1 MQLSDKNYPFYMKL
15 DHWMD
20 CYQLILEDFHF
31 QKEEDEL
38 SAQILNNI
46 LDDIGALTPQD
57 IDIKSKVLVF
67 GAGPSLKPNLAVLKT
82 MDLHDFTLIAADG
95 ATTALLEESMVPDI
109 IVTDLDGRID
119 DIIAANR
126 QGALVVVHAHGHN
139 QPQVKEYTL
148 EFQNVLGTTQSKPL
162 SSVYNFGGFTDGD
175 RCVFL
180 ALALGASVIV
190 LSGMDFGKF
199 VTHYSRPDQ
208 KDGLADHVK
217 QRKLEWAKKLVIWAS
232 KNSDA
237 LFLNISGG
245 EKLEGVENITLERLE
260 YFER

>member
-1 MQLSDKNYPFYMKL
+1 MKL
-15 DHWMD
+15 EHWMK
-20 CYQLILEDFHF
+20 CYELILEDFHF
-31 QKEEDEL
+31 RKDEDEL

-67 GAGPSLKPNLAVLKT
+67 GAGPSLKPNLAVLKK
-82 MDLHDFTLIAADG
+82 MDLEGFTLVAADG
-95 ATTALLEESMVPDI
+95 ATTALLEEGIVPDI
-109 IVTDLDGRID
+109 VVTDLDGRME
-119 DIIAANR
+119 DIIAANQ

-139 QPQVKEYTL
+139 QSQVRAYVP
-148 EFQNVLGTTQSKPL
+148 EFQNVMGTTQSKPL

-175 RCVFL
+175 RCVYL

-190 LSGMDFGKF
+190 LSGMDFGNL

-208 KDGLADHVK
+208 EDGLADQVK
-217 QRKLEWAKKLVIWAS
+217 QKKLEWAKKLVKWAS
-232 KNSDA
+232 ENSDA

-245 EKLEGVENITLERLE
+245 EKLEGVENISVEGLVAL
-260 YFER
+260 

>member
-1 MQLSDKNYPFYMKL
+1 MELPINSFYMKL
-15 DHWMD
+15 EEWMD
-20 CYQLILEDFHF
+20 CYQLILGDFHF

-57 IDIKSKVLVF
+57 INIKAKVLVF
-67 GAGPSLKPNLAVLKT
+67 GAGPSLKPNLADLKT
-82 MDLHDFTLIAADG
+82 IDLNDFTLIAADG
-95 ATTALLEESMVPDI
+95 ATTALLEESIIPDI
-109 IVTDLDGRID
+109 IVTDLDGQIE
-119 DIIAANR
+119 DIIAANC
-126 QGALVVVHAHGHN
+126 QGTLVVVHAHGHN
-139 QPQVKEYTL
+139 QSKVKKYTPK
-148 EFQNVLGTTQSKPL
+148 FQNVMGTTQSKPL

-190 LSGMDFGKF
+190 LSGMDFGKL

-208 KDGLADHVK
+208 KDGLADQIK
-217 QRKLEWAKKLVIWAS
+217 QKKLKWAKKLVEWAS
-232 KNSDA
+232 KNSNA

-245 EKLEGVENITLERLE
+245 EKVDGVENIIVERLTSIE
-260 YFER
+260 S

>member
-1 MQLSDKNYPFYMKL
+1 MRLE
-15 DHWMD
+15 HWID
-20 CYQLILEDFHF
+20 YYKLILEDFQF
-31 QKEEDEL
+31 QKEDDEL
-38 SAQILNNI
+38 SARILNNI
-46 LDDIGALTPQD
+46 LDDIGALTIQD

-67 GAGPSLKPNLAVLKT
+67 GAGPSLKPNLAVLKK
-82 MDLHDFTLIAADG
+82 MDLDDFTFIAADG

-109 IVTDLDGRID
+109 IVTDLDGRMD
-119 DIIAANR
+119 DIVAANQ

-139 QPQVKEYTL
+139 QSQVKKYTP
-148 EFQNVLGTTQSKPL
+148 EFQNVMGTTQSKPL

-190 LSGMDFGKF
+190 LSGMDFGKL

-208 KDGLADHVK
+208 EDGLADQVK
-217 QRKLEWAKKLVIWAS
+217 QKKLEWAKKLVKWAS

-245 EKLEGVENITLERLE
+245 EKLEGVENIAVERLDAL
-260 YFER
+260 

>member
-1 MQLSDKNYPFYMKL
+1 MEFPINSFYMKL
-15 DHWMD
+15 EDWMY
-20 CYQLILEDFHF
+20 CYQLILDDFHF

-57 IDIKSKVLVF
+57 IKIKSKVLVF

-82 MDLHDFTLIAADG
+82 LDLNDFTLIAADG
-95 ATTALLEESMVPDI
+95 ATTALLEESIIPDI
-109 IVTDLDGRID
+109 IVTDLDGRIE

-126 QGALVVVHAHGHN
+126 QGTLVVVHAHGHN
-139 QPQVKEYTL
+139 QSQVKKYTPK
-148 EFQNVLGTTQSKPL
+148 FHNVMGTTQSKPL

-180 ALALGASVIV
+180 ALALGANVIV
-190 LSGMDFGKF
+190 LSGMDFGKLI
-199 VTHYSRPDQ
+199 THYSRPDQ
-208 KDGLADHVK
+208 KDGLADQIK
-217 QRKLEWAKKLVIWAS
+217 QKKLEWAKKLVGWAS
-232 KNSDA
+232 KNSNA

-245 EKLEGVENITLERLE
+245 EKLEGVENTLVERLKSL
-260 YFER
+260 